1 MNSDNYKA
9 QMKDTIRKIVSITV
23 DSVLDVIHKD
33 YDNILD
39 TIDRDKLSNIL
50 SDISVERIRM
60 NVEGK

>member
-9 QMKDTIRKIVSITV
+9 QMEDTIRKIVSITV

-33 YDNILD
+33 DNILD

>member
-1 MNSDNYKA
+1 ME
-9 QMKDTIRKIVSITV
+9 DTIRKIVSITV

>member
-9 QMKDTIRKIVSITV
+9 QMEDTIRKIVSITV
-23 DSVLDVIHKD
+23 DSVLDVIYKD

-50 SDISVERIRM
+50 SDISVESIRM